1 MDEDE
6 SKWAKATI
14 ESLEKL
20 CPISIK
26 VVYEQLKRGK
36 SLSLEEVFLMEYRIS
51 QNFMN
56 GVDFFEGVRASLI
69 DKDKSPKWSHES
81 IFDVPDD

>member
-1 MDEDE
+1 M
-6 SKWAKATI
+6 
-14 ESLEKL
+14 
-20 CPISIK
+20 
-26 VVYEQLKRGK
+26 YEQLKRGK